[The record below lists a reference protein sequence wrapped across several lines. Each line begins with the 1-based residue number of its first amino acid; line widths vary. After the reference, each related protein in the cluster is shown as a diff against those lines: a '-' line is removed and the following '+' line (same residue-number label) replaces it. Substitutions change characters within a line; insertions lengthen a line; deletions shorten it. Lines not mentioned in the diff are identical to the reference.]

1 MKSLEKTIMRYQNE
15 FNGRRTESR
24 VFEDIIDYFKN
35 LISKGDLKPGDHLM
49 SERALATMLGVSRAS
64 LREALRVLEIL
75 GLVSIVQ
82 GKGIYVLQ
90 PDAKSLQTFIELII
104 SMHPTISSSVSEA
117 RFIIECQAA
126 QIAIK
131 RASPEEIASIRNALK
146 KMEDIPQGDTLAE
159 MVSKAD
165 FEFHKQIINATH
177 NSFLMLLYDI
187 IELVLERS
195 NFERWRE
202 ALARSPKARD
212 IIIQEHRDICRA
224 IEMKEGEK
232 AKNFILHHCRLLEES
247 WDDLLRQP

>member
-1 MKSLEKTIMRYQNE
+1 MEYLEKTIMKYQTE
-15 FNGRRTESR
+15 FNGHRTESR
-24 VFEDIIDYFKN
+24 VFEDIIDYFKK

-49 SERALATMLGVSRAS
+49 SERALATTLGVSRTS

-104 SMHPTISSSVSEA
+104 SMHPSISSSVSEA

-131 RASPEEIASIRNALK
+131 RASPEEIASIKNALK
-146 KMEDIPQGDTLAE
+146 TMEAIPQGDALAE

-212 IIIQEHRDICRA
+212 IIIQEHRDICNA
-224 IEMKEGEK
+224 IEMKDGEK
-232 AKNFILHHCRLLEES
+232 ARDFILHHCKLLEDS
-247 WDDLLRQP
+247 WADLLRLP